1 MSHPILNTLLQH
13 LSQHRYVFWHDTDQQ
28 AETDTLESL
37 PDNVVL
43 IQIDDMPAL
52 AIKAQ
57 VKASRE
63 QTHFLFY
70 SQQPQPAFESDWLLN
85 LRLQAKTFYA
95 DAISMQ
101 MESLGVVNQ
110 GLREHLKQ
118 RAKFLRAKDRLNKLS
133 RLTNANDDA
142 LQLDL
147 KMMTV
152 LAGADQAD
160 IAQLLFKIIATT
172 AYQLENDSDATQNPL
187 LDSFEDYGLA
197 SSFWSLIDVH
207 FGYSST
213 QPTIM
218 DLLVKLLVTDFS
230 LNVSNPKNL
239 PPAIK
244 AQHLTNGQKAT
255 SALVFVSQ
263 WRNHLAL
270 VDAYQRIS
278 NHVGQVINLE
288 HLLDSMIADELLNS
302 HTFALVEKRLIAA
315 LRTEL
320 LAETLDWQRIN
331 QSIEARRSG
340 YWLNLPNFGQL
351 EAEQLAYKACYDA
364 LIAATSFRQLSQKYH
379 AGFSFPDAHHAL
391 DSYTSE
397 LFLFDQLYR
406 QYHRAAQQVKAATWS
421 VLQPLSDRIEQ
432 DYIEWFLPHF
442 SRAWSSVLEGEQ
454 GLLSTWQVNGW
465 QAQQQFYAQKVKPY
479 FNQGVKRV
487 FVVISDALRYEAAEE
502 LVSQLNSRNRN
513 KTRLDV
519 MLGVLPSYTSLG
531 MAALLPHQK
540 LSYKR
545 GQNGSLAVQADGLAT
560 ASIEQRNTILS
571 AHGGVAV
578 KADALINMGKAAG
591 RDFVR
596 DAQLV
601 YVYHDRIDMLGDK
614 QASEGETFEAVA
626 DTQDELTQLCSFLI
640 NNLNAGTVLITA
652 DHGFIYQESMMD
664 ERNRVDVEA
673 PSGCIINKKRYM
685 IGDNFALNDK
695 VWRGNTSVTASTESG
710 EGSVDYWLPKGLGR
724 FRFTGGARFV
734 HGGAMPQEIV
744 VPLIEV
750 KVSESQKDRI
760 RTVAFSQIGM
770 SNRVVSNRQRFEF
783 VQSEPVS
790 DKVQAVQVSI
800 ALQDGEQLISDEQMI
815 CFDSTSDRMDDRRY
829 SIYLTIKSGQY
840 DSHRDY
846 EMVIR
851 DAQTK
856 YEISRTPIR
865 IAIAFSND
873 F

>member
-1 MSHPILNTLLQH
+1 MSNIITNNLLQH

-43 IQIDDMPAL
+43 IQIDEMPTL

-63 QTHFLFY
+63 QNHFLFY

-152 LAGADQAD
+152 LAAADQAD

-172 AYQLENDSDATQNPL
+172 AYQLENDLDVTQNPL

-244 AQHLTNGQKAT
+244 AQLLTNGQKAT

-263 WRNHLAL
+263 LRNHLAL

-278 NHVGQVINLE
+278 NHVAQVINLE

-379 AGFSFPDAHHAL
+379 AGFSFTDAHHAL

-502 LVSQLNSRNRN
+502 LVSQLNSKNRY

-540 LSYKR
+540 LTYKR

-560 ASIEQRNTILS
+560 A
-571 AHGGVAV
+571 V
-578 KADALINMGKAAG
+578 
-591 RDFVR
+591 
-596 DAQLV
+596 
-601 YVYHDRIDMLGDK
+601 
-614 QASEGETFEAVA
+614 
-626 DTQDELTQLCSFLI
+626 
-640 NNLNAGTVLITA
+640 
-652 DHGFIYQESMMD
+652 
-664 ERNRVDVEA
+664 
-673 PSGCIINKKRYM
+673 
-685 IGDNFALNDK
+685 
-695 VWRGNTSVTASTESG
+695 
-710 EGSVDYWLPKGLGR
+710 
-724 FRFTGGARFV
+724 
-734 HGGAMPQEIV
+734 
-744 VPLIEV
+744 
-750 KVSESQKDRI
+750 
-760 RTVAFSQIGM
+760 
-770 SNRVVSNRQRFEF
+770 
-783 VQSEPVS
+783 
-790 DKVQAVQVSI
+790 
-800 ALQDGEQLISDEQMI
+800 
-815 CFDSTSDRMDDRRY
+815 
-829 SIYLTIKSGQY
+829 
-840 DSHRDY
+840 
-846 EMVIR
+846 
-851 DAQTK
+851 
-856 YEISRTPIR
+856 
-865 IAIAFSND
+865 
-873 F
+873 